1 MARDLAIDFLPDAL
15 ALERRKP
22 PLAAR
27 VTVWLLVAALAAGLV
42 WAALSPIDRVVVAH
56 GKLVTTAPTI
66 VVQPIETVSVRTIE
80 VRPGDLV
87 RKGQRL
93 ATLDPTFTEADLEQV
108 RSKLASLRPQIARL
122 EAELE
127 AKRWRPAGKEPSELL
142 QAMIH
147 ERRHAQFAA
156 KIDAF
161 DRQVAR
167 AEAGIVTKKAD
178 AEGIAKRLVLA
189 REIESMRTQ
198 LAQREVGSRLQQLE
212 AQNNRLQLERELR
225 QSQNEQ
231 NELREEVARL
241 EAERESYLNEWRE
254 KTAEELVAA
263 RRELQTAESQAEKAA
278 RRNALVVLSAPADAV
293 VLDVGQRSIGSVLR
307 EAEPFITLV
316 PLDVPLEAEMQV
328 DPSDI
333 GIIKAG
339 ATTRLKIDAFP
350 FQKHGT
356 LIGTLRTL
364 SEDVFTT
371 DKEKRPFYRAR
382 VALGQ
387 MTLKG
392 VPESTRLI
400 PGMTLTGEVKAGER
414 TVLSYLMY
422 PLLRGIDESFREP

>member
-1 MARDLAIDFLPDAL
+1 
-15 ALERRKP
+15 
-22 PLAAR
+22 
-27 VTVWLLVAALAAGLV
+27 
-42 WAALSPIDRVVVAH
+42 
-56 GKLVTTAPTI
+56 VTTAPTI
-66 VVQPIETVSVRTIE
+66 VVQPIETASVRTID
-80 VRPGDLV
+80 VKPGDIV
-87 RKGQRL
+87 KNGQRL
-93 ATLDPTFTEADLEQV
+93 ATLDPTFAEADLEQIQA
-108 RSKLASLRPQIARL
+108 KLASLRPQIARL
-122 EAELE
+122 EAELDM
-127 AKRWRPAGKEPSELL
+127 KRWHPSGKEPSALL

-147 ERRHAQFAA
+147 ERRRAQFAA
-156 KIDAF
+156 KVDAF

-167 AEAGIVTKKAD
+167 AQAGIVTKKAD

-189 REIESMRTQ
+189 REIEAMRNE

-241 EAERESYLNEWRE
+241 EAERESFLNEWRE
-254 KTAEELVAA
+254 KAAEELVAA
-263 RRELQTAESQAEKAA
+263 RRELQAAESQAEKAA

-316 PLDVPLEAEMQV
+316 PLDVPLEAEIQV

-333 GIIKAG
+333 GLIKVG
-339 ATTRLKIDAFP
+339 ATARLKIDAFP

-356 LIGTLRTL
+356 LTGTLRNV
-364 SEDVFTT
+364 SEDAFTT

-382 VALGQ
+382 VALEP
-387 MTLKG
+387 MKLRS
-392 VPESTRLI
+392 VPASTRLI
-400 PGMTLTGEVKAGER
+400 PGMTLTGEIKAGER

-422 PLLRGIDESFREP
+422 PLLRGLDESFREP